1 MLASKTD
8 AAFFHVATETGM
20 GAPFPAALGA
30 PSLPFSS
37 AATCKRQKV
46 VAGRHQCKSNF
57 FRLPLPAAPLPNQP
71 PRWLRIPTAANFASL
86 TPTFPTPAL
95 LPSFPPAGAR
105 SGMTAHQ
112 SGGALPR
119 HDADQEVEVEVLA
132 VQHTEELRWRRR
144 LARGRGPLQVDGR
157 EGLVLQKHL
166 QTEGCADRAAAAG
179 GLAGRARRLGGQA
192 EVGLRGRR

>member
-1 MLASKTD
+1 
-8 AAFFHVATETGM
+8 
-20 GAPFPAALGA
+20 
-30 PSLPFSS
+30 
-37 AATCKRQKV
+37 
-46 VAGRHQCKSNF
+46 
-57 FRLPLPAAPLPNQP
+57 
-71 PRWLRIPTAANFASL
+71 
-86 TPTFPTPAL
+86 
-95 LPSFPPAGAR
+95 
-105 SGMTAHQ
+105 MTAHQ

-179 GLAGRARRLGGQA
+179 GVGAHCGFRRYM
-192 EVGLRGRR
+192 

>member
-1 MLASKTD
+1 MLAVVTLKKKP
-8 AAFFHVATETGM
+8 HVGAETGM
-20 GAPFPAALGA
+20 GTAFPAALGA
-30 PSLPFSS
+30 PSLPSCS

-57 FRLPLPAAPLPNQP
+57 FRLPSPGGIFANQLPG
-71 PRWLRIPTAANFASL
+71 WLRISVAANFASL
-86 TPTFPTPAL
+86 SPTFPTPAL

-112 SGGALPR
+112 SGGALHA

-166 QTEGCADRAAAAG
+166 QTEGCADRAAAAT
-179 GLAGRARRLGGQA
+179 GLGCSGCPRSTNPCPCPDGA
-192 EVGLRGRR
+192 

>member
-1 MLASKTD
+1 
-8 AAFFHVATETGM
+8 
-20 GAPFPAALGA
+20 
-30 PSLPFSS
+30 
-37 AATCKRQKV
+37 
-46 VAGRHQCKSNF
+46 
-57 FRLPLPAAPLPNQP
+57 
-71 PRWLRIPTAANFASL
+71 
-86 TPTFPTPAL
+86 
-95 LPSFPPAGAR
+95 
-105 SGMTAHQ
+105 MTAHQ

-192 EVGLRGRR
+192 EVGLRGRRGARR